1 MKLRKLEIKDA
12 PLMLE
17 WMHNDN
23 VVENLGADFKSKRI
37 EDCEKF
43 IENSISSTTN
53 LHMAVVDDNDVYMG
67 TVSLK
72 SIDRETGTAE
82 FAIAVRQQAMGKGFS
97 SYAMKEIIKIG
108 FEKLNLNAIYW
119 CVLKENKR
127 AVRFYD
133 KNGYERTDVVEQKI
147 FSRYSESQ
155 HNHLLWYSVVV
166 A

>member
-1 MKLRKLEIKDA
+1 
-12 PLMLE
+12 
-17 WMHNDN
+17 
-23 VVENLGADFKSKRI
+23 
-37 EDCEKF
+37 
-43 IENSISSTTN
+43 
-53 LHMAVVDDNDVYMG
+53 MAVVDDNDVYMG

-108 FEKLNLNAIYW
+108 FEALNLNAIYW
-119 CVLKENKR
+119 CVLKKNKR

-147 FSRYSESQ
+147 FSRYSESVDK
-155 HNHLLWYSVVV
+155 NYFWYSCFKN
-166 A
+166 